1 MDVNLTQE
9 DSVWELMWAPY
20 DQPTYQSVLDLIYPD
35 DVVLEI
41 GAGDLR
47 LARQIA
53 RIARRVYAIEI
64 QREILDQGL
73 SDRAAL
79 PANLTVFPGDAC
91 PLPFPRGV
99 SVGVL
104 LMRHCTHFT
113 LYAERLKSIG
123 CKRLITNSRWRL
135 GVEVVDL
142 LASRES
148 FDSVRM
154 GWYAC
159 WCGAVGFI
167 PGPVESYSAKMDQI
181 VHEVSSCPRCSSSG
195 QSISL
200 S

>member
-1 MDVNLTQE
+1 MDANLAQE
-9 DSVWELMWAPY
+9 DATWELMWAPY
-20 DQPTYQSVLDLIYPD
+20 DRPTYQSVLDRIHPD

-64 QREILDQGL
+64 QQNVLDRGL
-73 SDRAAL
+73 TDRAAL
-79 PANLTVFPGDAC
+79 PANLTVFPGDAR

-113 LYAERLKSIG
+113 LYAEKLKSIG
-123 CKRLITNSRWRL
+123 CQRLITNSRWRL

-142 LASRES
+142 LASRKP
-148 FDSVRM
+148 FDKVRM

-159 WCGAVGFI
+159 WCGAVGFV
-167 PGPVESYSAKMDQI
+167 PGPAESYSAEMDQI
-181 VHEVSSCPRCSSSG
+181 VHEVSFCPRCSSS
-195 QSISL
+195 SRVISL